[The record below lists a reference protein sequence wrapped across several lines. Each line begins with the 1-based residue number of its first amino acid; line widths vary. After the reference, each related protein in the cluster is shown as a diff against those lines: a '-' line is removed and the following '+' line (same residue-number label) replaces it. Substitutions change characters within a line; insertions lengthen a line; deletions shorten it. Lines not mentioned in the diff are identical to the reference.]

1 MSSKL
6 FFSLLRSLVITITGC
21 FLFLLSATAVL
32 CTLADPPAILPYCA
46 YSAFAIGA
54 CSVGFL
60 SVKFHGRQGLLCGA
74 LSGFL
79 YAILLLV
86 VGLLLGMENAFP
98 ALPLALAAVLLSAV
112 CGYLA
117 LPKAPSANQ
126 TRKRALLRARSH
138 AEKQLTS
145 RT

>member
-6 FFSLLRSLVITITGC
+6 FFSLLRSLAITVTGC
-21 FLFLLSATAVL
+21 FLFLLLAAAIL
-32 CTLADPPAILPYCA
+32 CTVANPPAILPYCA
-46 YSAFAIGA
+46 YAAFVIGA
-54 CSVGFL
+54 GSVGFL

-79 YAILLLV
+79 YAILLLI
-86 VGLLLGMENAFP
+86 VGLLLGMEHAFP

-112 CGYLA
+112 FGYLA

-126 TRKRALLRARSH
+126 TRKRALLKAKSH
-138 AEKQLTS
+138 AEKQLAS
-145 RT
+145 RA